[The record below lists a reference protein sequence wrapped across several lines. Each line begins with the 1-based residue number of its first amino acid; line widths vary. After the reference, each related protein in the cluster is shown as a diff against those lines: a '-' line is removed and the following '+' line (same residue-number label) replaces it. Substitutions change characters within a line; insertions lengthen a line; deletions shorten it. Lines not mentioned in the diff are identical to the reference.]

1 MSEQQLDIQNHCCA
15 ASIPL
20 GFQSSHRLSLLF
32 TQVLVID
39 FHVWGTRQ
47 KRYRVGNELS
57 LINVIN
63 VELYN
68 YQRICVCV
76 SQFWVR
82 KFDNQRT
89 THFGNVFRWVA
100 TAKKITPTQALKARS
115 AWLPGPNLRG
125 LHLLSATGFSG
136 LRAFYDLWLYNLFVV
151 VVWICLSTP
160 RLRQEI
166 MDSKFQPQSRLAKLT
181 LLLLTS
187 F

>member
-1 MSEQQLDIQNHCCA
+1 MSEQQLDIQNHRCA

-76 SQFWVR
+76 TILSAKVRQSENHTFWKCVQMSCDCQKNHSDPSAEGALHLTPWAESSR
-82 KFDNQRT
+82 PAPPECYR
-89 THFGNVFRWVA
+89 VFRVA
-100 TAKKITPTQALKARS
+100 
-115 AWLPGPNLRG
+115 G
-125 LHLLSATGFSG
+125 L
-136 LRAFYDLWLYNLFVV
+136 LWLMTV
-151 VVWICLSTP
+151 
-160 RLRQEI
+160 
-166 MDSKFQPQSRLAKLT
+166 
-181 LLLLTS
+181 
-187 F
+187 

>member
-100 TAKKITPTQALKARS
+100 TAKKITPTQALCALCLTPWAESSRP
-115 AWLPGPNLRG
+115 APPECYRVFRVAG
-125 LHLLSATGFSG
+125 L
-136 LRAFYDLWLYNLFVV
+136 LWLMTCI
-151 VVWICLSTP
+151 ICSL
-160 RLRQEI
+160 
-166 MDSKFQPQSRLAKLT
+166 
-181 LLLLTS
+181 
-187 F
+187 